1 MVSDFTEE
9 VCTAQRSQ
17 LVGEVEGLQLGRFSA
32 MVLENDFRSLGMD
45 PQHTLP
51 PHLPTAPPPGSLPSM
66 FV

>member
-45 PQHTLP
+45 PQHNLP

-66 FV
+66 FM